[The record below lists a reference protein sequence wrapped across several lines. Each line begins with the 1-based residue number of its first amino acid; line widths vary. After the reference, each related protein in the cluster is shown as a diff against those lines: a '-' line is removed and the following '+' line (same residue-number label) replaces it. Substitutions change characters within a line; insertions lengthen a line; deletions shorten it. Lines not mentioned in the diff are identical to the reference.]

1 VQIISGGL
9 PVTDYT
15 SLANAIKNTLVSDSW
30 LGNSVNVKTIEI
42 HRRGFSLQDHK
53 DAQYFSEV
61 DIPAIAVIS
70 NSSPKQ
76 QRQETTNEIRE
87 TIPCEIAA
95 VSRDRDL
102 QNGMTAHQA
111 LIQNIERVL
120 EKQKSSVDDF
130 GIDAFAQQV
139 STTES
144 QLKKGHYYYFLSTT
158 TARIELTATF

>member
-1 VQIISGGL
+1 M
-9 PVTDYT
+9 TDYT
-15 SLANAIKNTLVSDSW
+15 SLATAIKTTFAADSW
-30 LGNSVNVKTIEI
+30 LGNATHVKTIEI

-53 DAQYFSEV
+53 DAQYFSEL
-61 DIPAIAVIS
+61 DIPAIAIIS

-102 QNGMTAHQA
+102 QAGIMVHRT

-120 EKQKSSVDDF
+120 EKQKSSLNDF
-130 GIDAFAQQV
+130 GIDAFSPQV

-144 QLKKGHYYYFLSTT
+144 QIKKGHHFYFISTT